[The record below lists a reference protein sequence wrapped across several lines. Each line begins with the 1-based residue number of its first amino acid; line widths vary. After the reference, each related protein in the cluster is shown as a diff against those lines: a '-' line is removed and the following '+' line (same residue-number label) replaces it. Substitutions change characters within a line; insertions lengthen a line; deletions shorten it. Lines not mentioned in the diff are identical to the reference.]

1 MERHKDPWGRRLLD
15 GDNYL
20 LDSPEPD
27 TYTLFCALYPDMRA
41 TVVVG

>member
-20 LDSPEPD
+20 LDSPKLD
-27 TYTLFCALYPDMRA
+27 ICTLFCALYPDMRA